1 MARDACFKVIGGLLA
16 RCACRGAAVAF
27 RAVAGGAW
35 LGHSGAYDLGCHWH
49 SACCGRLIGRLIGRV
64 WPPQIKIIKAE
75 FIKAQIIQAQIIQER
90 NAMTSLSLLALLG
103 RIFDPLA
110 ALLDEAATSASAREA
125 ARVKLA
131 AVKADAFSAALAF
144 EEDRLAT
151 AARLVAAEAGGQ
163 SWLQRNWRPLTMLCF
178 LFLVMADSF
187 GLLAFRLSAE
197 AWGLLQIGLGGY
209 VVGRS
214 VEKIAPQIKSS
225 LNSKKG

>member
-1 MARDACFKVIGGLLA
+1 MFKKWNHRIAADGNHPQGVGLTPAKLGKPLAFCLLRAADWVGLAARSEI
-16 RCACRGAAVAF
+16 
-27 RAVAGGAW
+27 
-35 LGHSGAYDLGCHWH
+35 
-49 SACCGRLIGRLIGRV
+49 
-64 WPPQIKIIKAE
+64 
-75 FIKAQIIQAQIIQER
+75 IKAQIITAQIIQER

-110 ALLDEAATSASAREA
+110 ALLYEAATSASAREA

-151 AARLVAAEAGGQ
+151 AARLVAAKAGGQ

-225 LNSKKG
+225 LNSKRG

>member
-1 MARDACFKVIGGLLA
+1 
-16 RCACRGAAVAF
+16 
-27 RAVAGGAW
+27 
-35 LGHSGAYDLGCHWH
+35 
-49 SACCGRLIGRLIGRV
+49 
-64 WPPQIKIIKAE
+64 
-75 FIKAQIIQAQIIQER
+75 
-90 NAMTSLSLLALLG
+90 MTSLSLLALLG

-110 ALLDEAATSASAREA
+110 ALLDEAASSASAREA

-163 SWLQRNWRPLTMLCF
+163 SWLQPNWRLLTMLCF

-225 LNSKKG
+225 LNSKRG

>member
-1 MARDACFKVIGGLLA
+1 MFKKWNHRIAADGNHPQGVGLTPAKLGKPLA
-16 RCACRGAAVAF
+16 FCLLRAAD
-27 RAVAGGAW
+27 RAGLAAQ
-35 LGHSGAYDLGCHWH
+35 SE
-49 SACCGRLIGRLIGRV
+49 I
-64 WPPQIKIIKAE
+64 
-75 FIKAQIIQAQIIQER
+75 IKAQIITAQIIQER

-110 ALLDEAATSASAREA
+110 ALLDEAASSASAREA

-151 AARLVAAEAGGQ
+151 AARLVAAKAGGQ

-225 LNSKKG
+225 LNSKRG